1 MKTADRGWIFHAL
14 APLPTL
20 AFLAFGIA
28 REAHQNGGLAGM
40 GLHAWGEALAW
51 SVLPFFGTISVV
63 ILVDVLRARRK
74 KSSNAS

>member
-1 MKTADRGWIFHAL
+1 MKTTDRGWIFHAL

-40 GLHAWGEALAW
+40 GWHSWAEASAWGLAPFVVTVAVVLAW
-51 SVLPFFGTISVV
+51 DV
-63 ILVDVLRARRK
+63 IRSRRAP
-74 KSSNAS
+74 

>member
-40 GLHAWGEALAW
+40 GWHSWAEASAWGVVPFVVTVVV
-51 SVLPFFGTISVV
+51 VLT
-63 ILVDVLRARRK
+63 VDVIRSK
-74 KSSNAS
+74 PSQ